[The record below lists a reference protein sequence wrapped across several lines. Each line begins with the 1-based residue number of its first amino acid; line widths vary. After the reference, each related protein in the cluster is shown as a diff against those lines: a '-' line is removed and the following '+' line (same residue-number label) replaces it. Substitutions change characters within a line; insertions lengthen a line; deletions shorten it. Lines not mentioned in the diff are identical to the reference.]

1 MRFIFDAEADGFLE
15 EATQVWCI
23 CGMDIGP
30 PHTPYSDGNRFHF
43 NPDEIEEGLSLL
55 SEADELIGHS
65 IIDYDLP
72 LLEKLY
78 GWKPS
83 SYTKITD
90 TVVRSRLYK
99 SDRRLPYGCP
109 SSATPHGLEA
119 WGYRVGRGKP
129 SHDDWSVFSPDMLH
143 RCQEDVEIN
152 HLVYLAL
159 EKEREELGCDWT
171 DAEKTEEAVQA
182 RITQQHINGTPLDIG
197 KVESLRENIEIQLE
211 QIQSLVVP
219 IIPEVPKPKSQQGT
233 WPKKQFKKDGSAT
246 INATKYYGDG
256 HSVYSTELRIK
267 TAPINLASPAQV
279 KTYLLSIGWVPI
291 EWNYK
296 KDPQTKKPLRD
307 EWGDKVKSS
316 PKLTLESLESC
327 SWPEGSEE
335 SGALIVR
342 HLMLAHRNS
351 MLKGW
356 QRDVR
361 PDGRISAQ
369 AVSMGTP
376 TGRMVHR
383 RVVNVPRKG
392 TELGE
397 ELRSCFTTVEGYT
410 RIGIDLKSCQIYAL
424 CHYMPDEAYHKA
436 VRDGD
441 PHTYVQEMAGL
452 DTRAKGKTFHYATLF
467 GASAEHLASVF
478 GISKVEAQLII
489 RRFFNHMPQ
498 LKQLIRTLEEMWRNN
513 SGWIVGLDGR
523 AVWVRAKH
531 MLLCYLLQSMEAI
544 VMKNF
549 MNFMLDTDDLLGL
562 DYQLV
567 TTMHDEMQLLV
578 LHEHVPQFKTAAYAA
593 IEAVNAKFDIQF
605 PQAIDVVTG
614 KTWADCH

>member
-1 MRFIFDAEADGFLE
+1 MKIVFDVEADGYLE
-15 EATQVWCI
+15 EATRVWCI
-23 CGMDIGP
+23 AAKNLGE
-30 PHTPYSDGNRFHF
+30 PHGWHKGWE
-43 NPDEIEEGLSLL
+43 PDQVEYALDFLYKAET
-55 SEADELIGHS
+55 LIGHS

-83 SYTKITD
+83 ANTEIID
-90 TVVRSRLYK
+90 TAVRSRLYK
-99 SDRRLPYGCP
+99 SDRWLPNGCP
-109 SSATPHGLEA
+109 SSATRHGLEA

-129 SHDDWSVFSPDMLH
+129 SHDDWTQFSPEMMH
-143 RCQEDVEIN
+143 RCEEDVEIN
-152 HLVYLAL
+152 YLVYYAL
-159 EKEREELGCDWT
+159 EQEKQEIGCDWS

-182 RITQQHINGTPLDIG
+182 RITQQQRNGTPL
-197 KVESLRENIEIQLE
+197 NIQYVGELQEGIAGEMLNIQE
-211 QIQSLVVP
+211 AVVP
-219 IIPEVPKPKSQQGT
+219 LIPEVPKPKSQQGT
-233 WPKKQFKKDGSAT
+233 WPKKQFKKDGTAT
-246 INATKYYGDG
+246 VNAIKYYGEG
-256 HSVYSTELRIK
+256 HVAYRSDVLCR
-267 TAPINLASPAQV
+267 TAPISLTSPAQV
-279 KTYLLSIGWVPI
+279 KKYLLSIGWVPI

-296 KDPQTKKPLRD
+296 KDSVTKKPLRD

-327 SWPEGSEE
+327 QWPEGSEE

-369 AVSMGTP
+369 ATSMGTP

-383 RVVNVPRKG
+383 KVVNIPRPG
-392 TELGE
+392 TPYGE

-410 RIGIDLKSCQIYAL
+410 RFGVDLKSCQIYAL
-424 CHYMPDEAYHKA
+424 CHYMPDDKYHEA
-436 VRDGD
+436 VRSGD

-452 DTRAKGKTFHYATLF
+452 DTRAKGKTFHYAVLF

-489 RRFFNHMPQ
+489 RRFFNRMPL
-498 LKQLIRTLEEMWRNN
+498 LKQLMRTLEEMWKNN

-578 LHEHVPQFKTAAYAA
+578 LHDHVPQFKTAAYAA
-593 IEAVNAKFDIQF
+593 IEAVNDKFDIQF